1 MTGCIGTGKIS
12 EMGQTKAGFF
22 PFLVG
27 IDLHGKK
34 RLIPDSFLGKLNL
47 VAVAFERK
55 QQADVDTWID
65 VAEEWM
71 LLHKDLRFYEVPLIY
86 KVNAPYRF
94 WINNGMR
101 SGISESVA
109 RERTITVY
117 TDREAFLS
125 MMNMKVEKISILLLD
140 DGGKILCPHDGPTTE
155 EAVREI
161 GEMIMK
167 YENY

>member
-1 MTGCIGTGKIS
+1 M
-12 EMGQTKAGFF
+12 
-22 PFLVG
+22 
-27 IDLHGKK
+27 
-34 RLIPDSFLGKLNL
+34 
-47 VAVAFERK
+47 
-55 QQADVDTWID
+55 DTWID